1 MTAPTSP
8 PSAGPPAPPAR
19 RRRRWPWFL
28 GGAVALVILL
38 AVGGPFVYI
47 HFIQADPPAKLTFEN
62 ADANAPTTTAG
73 SSSTSAAA
81 GAASTPATTASAGAG
96 AATGSIDGTW
106 AATSAS
112 EAGYRVKEVL
122 FGQSA
127 EAVGRTNAVTGQLAM
142 AGTTVNSGS
151 FSVDMTT
158 VKSDESRRDDQ
169 FNGRI
174 MDTSRFPTAT
184 FKLTQPIAFG
194 SLPPDKTQITAKAT
208 GDLTLRGVTKSVT
221 FDVTA
226 RRNGADIE
234 VSGSIPI
241 VFADYSIPNP
251 TTAGIT
257 TQDNGV
263 IEFLLV
269 FAKA

>member
-8 PSAGPPAPPAR
+8 PPTPPRR

-47 HFIQADPPAKLTFEN
+47 HFIQADPPCKLSFEC
-62 ADANAPTTTAG
+62 ADAQSTTTVGA
-73 SSSTSAAA
+73 SSTAAA
-81 GAASTPATTASAGAG
+81 TGAASSAATTAAPSSG
-96 AATGSIDGTW
+96 AATGSVDGTW
-106 AATSAS
+106 AAAPAS
-112 EAGYRVKEVL
+112 QAGYRVKEVL
-122 FGQSA
+122 FGQST
-127 EAVGRTNAVTGQLAM
+127 EAVGRTNAVTGDLAIT
-142 AGTTVNSGS
+142 GTTVNSGS
-151 FSVDMTT
+151 FTVDMTT

-184 FKLTQPIAFG
+184 FKLTQPISFG
-194 SLPPDKTQITAKAT
+194 SLPADKTQIIAKAT

-263 IEFLLV
+263 VEFLLV
-269 FAKA
+269 FAKS